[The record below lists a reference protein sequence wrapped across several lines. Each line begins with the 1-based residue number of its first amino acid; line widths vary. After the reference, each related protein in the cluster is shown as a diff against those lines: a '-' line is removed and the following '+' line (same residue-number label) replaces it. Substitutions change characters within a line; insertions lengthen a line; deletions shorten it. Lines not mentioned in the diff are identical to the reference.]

1 MVKKWGS
8 KNPNRKKIDTWV
20 GKISIFFVFSD
31 FFRENHFPDH
41 SSEGLIL
48 RSTLLCWRVQRAEK
62 ILAENKVPL
71 ERMGFGRGVKR

>member
-1 MVKKWGS
+1 MGEQKSELKK
-8 KNPNRKKIDTWV
+8 NRPLV

-48 RSTLLCWRVQRAEK
+48 RSTLFLFARTERAEK
-62 ILAENKVPL
+62 ILAENNVPL
-71 ERMGFGRGVKR
+71 ERIGFGRGVKC